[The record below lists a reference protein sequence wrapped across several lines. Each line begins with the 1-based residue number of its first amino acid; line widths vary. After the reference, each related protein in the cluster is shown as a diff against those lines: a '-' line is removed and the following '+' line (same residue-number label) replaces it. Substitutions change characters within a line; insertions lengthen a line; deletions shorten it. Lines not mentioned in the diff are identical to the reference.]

1 VSILRR
7 GLVRREI
14 LTLLGGIIAV
24 ACLPLYIVQPVISYS
39 SAENN
44 VGLDVRRLKHD
55 VRLISTTFS
64 PRDHLHV
71 ENLDKVAAYL
81 HDELATAGGRV
92 SEQTLLAHGRTYR
105 NVIASFGPEQG
116 DRIVVGAHYD
126 TFGPNPGADDNASGV
141 AGLLELAR
149 LLGQTTL
156 TRRVDLVAYTLEEP
170 PYFGTPSMGS
180 AVHAKSLKDEGVP
193 LRCMIS
199 LEMIGYFS
207 DARGS
212 QDYPNRLV
220 GLLYPST
227 GNFIGVVGNL
237 GGVLLVRRIKAA
249 MASAT
254 DLPVRSLNAPR
265 SVVGIDFSDHMN
277 YWDNGYDAVMVTDT
291 AFFRNANYHTNL
303 DTWLE
308 LDFIRM
314 GKVVQGVHA
323 AVVELAK

>member
-141 AGLLELAR
+141 AGLL
-149 LLGQTTL
+149 
-156 TRRVDLVAYTLEEP
+156 EP

-323 AVVELAK
+323 AVVELAR

>member
-1 VSILRR
+1 MNKEPQV
-7 GLVRREI
+7 
-14 LTLLGGIIAV
+14 LTLLGGIFVV
-24 ACLPLYIVQPVISYS
+24 ACVPLYIVQPVISYS
-39 SAENN
+39 PGETN
-44 VGLDVRRLKHD
+44 VGVDVRRLKHD

-71 ENLDKVAAYL
+71 ENLDRVAAYV
-81 HDELATAGGRV
+81 HDELAAANGRV
-92 SEQTLLAHGRTYR
+92 SDQTFLVQGRTYR
-105 NVIASFGPEQG
+105 NVIASFGPEEG

-156 TRRVDLVAYTLEEP
+156 ARRVDLVAYTLEEP
-170 PYFGTPSMGS
+170 PYFGTSLMGS
-180 AVHAKSLKDEGVP
+180 AVHAKSLKSAGVT

-207 DARGS
+207 NAQGS
-212 QDYPNRLV
+212 QDYPNRLI
-220 GLLYPST
+220 GFLYPST

-237 GGVLLVRRIKAA
+237 GGALLVRKIKAA

-265 SVVGIDFSDHMN
+265 FVLGVDLSDHMN

-303 DTWLE
+303 DTWLQ
-308 LDFIRM
+308 LDFDRM

-323 AVVELAK
+323 AVVDLAK